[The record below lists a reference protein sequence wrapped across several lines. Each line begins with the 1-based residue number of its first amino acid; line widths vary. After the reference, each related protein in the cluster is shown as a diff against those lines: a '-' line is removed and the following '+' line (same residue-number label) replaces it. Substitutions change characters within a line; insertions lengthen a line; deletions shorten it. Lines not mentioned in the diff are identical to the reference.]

1 MASSKSPCPAC
12 LALAPVC
19 LPYPAVL
26 PRLLPML
33 LPALTAAVRGA
44 ACSFL
49 GTSGQPV
56 ADLLRYSGLE
66 DPLAVMESTLRW
78 RHLAPTA
85 PDTLGEAH
93 PPTTSGAP
101 AACHPHA
108 KLRSVMD
115 VGVGP
120 PRVAGRRKVP
130 LSLPRSP
137 PPFCVLLWLSEARS
151 MDPLCAG
158 CVTGVWLV
166 AAACYPFVDS
176 DPFIL
181 DRCPAVYFA
190 GNQPAFATRVLQGT
204 PPSSPSP
211 TSALVLRCCC
221 LALLALCLPMR
232 MSSPRGCCGLR
243 AGREGQTVRL
253 VTLPRFASSGTA
265 VLVSGSS

>member
-1 MASSKSPCPAC
+1 MASSKSPCPAS

-26 PRLLPML
+26 PGLLPML
-33 LPALTAAVRGA
+33 LPALTAAVHGA

-101 AACHPHA
+101 AACPYPSFPFCDGCLGGA
-108 KLRSVMD
+108 PE
-115 VGVGP
+115 VGRP
-120 PRVAGRRKVP
+120 SESA

-137 PPFCVLLWLSEARS
+137 PPLSVSCLGRARLSPWILCV
-151 MDPLCAG
+151 
-158 CVTGVWLV
+158 
-166 AAACYPFVDS
+166 
-176 DPFIL
+176 
-181 DRCPAVYFA
+181 PAV
-190 GNQPAFATRVLQGT
+190 
-204 PPSSPSP
+204 
-211 TSALVLRCCC
+211 
-221 LALLALCLPMR
+221 
-232 MSSPRGCCGLR
+232 
-243 AGREGQTVRL
+243 
-253 VTLPRFASSGTA
+253 
-265 VLVSGSS
+265 